1 MYEPPYL
8 LSVTSGS
15 DGQSATVHADRDGLE
30 FLRNRLDA
38 LLKSLDAGECDHEHL
53 RSADCAGFELTT
65 SMLASEREDNHCSV
79 HHVEVYAWT
88 QEWKSNHLL

>member
-1 MYEPPYL
+1 
-8 LSVTSGS
+8 
-15 DGQSATVHADRDGLE
+15 
-30 FLRNRLDA
+30 
-38 LLKSLDAGECDHEHL
+38 
-53 RSADCAGFELTT
+53 LTT